1 MTFETMAHVS
11 AKKDKKNGAKAMEES
26 AEEEEVLNVE
36 SADEKEEDD
45 DDDEEAED
53 VYVVMCAP
61 VVGQA
66 LTLLAI
72 PLRRSSLTASTPMA
86 PFSSTLS
93 GRDMTR
99 SPIAPGSQ
107 RITSSKT
114 DSCNRSD
121 ALPNYSIAPLR
132 SWSRSTSILSAVVG
146 RS

>member
-11 AKKDKKNGAKAMEES
+11 AKKDKKNGAKAKKES
-26 AEEEEVLNVE
+26 ADEEEVLNVE
-36 SADEKEEDD
+36 SADEKEEEKDD

-66 LTLLAI
+66 LTLLAT

-86 PFSSTLS
+86 PFSSTSS
-93 GRDMTR
+93 GRDMR
-99 SPIAPGSQ
+99 RWPIAPGSQ

-114 DSCNRSD
+114 GFCNRPD
-121 ALPNYSIAPLR
+121 AFPNY
-132 SWSRSTSILSAVVG
+132 
-146 RS
+146 